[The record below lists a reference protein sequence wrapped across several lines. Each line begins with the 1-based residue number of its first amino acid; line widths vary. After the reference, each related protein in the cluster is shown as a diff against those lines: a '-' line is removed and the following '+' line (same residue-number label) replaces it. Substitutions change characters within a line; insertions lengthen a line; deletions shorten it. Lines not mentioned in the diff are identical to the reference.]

1 MSLLASREPLL
12 RSEPRL
18 QRLLDWD
25 PADHDEQG
33 AEILEQV
40 RKMRILAQDDIKML
54 ASNIFF

>member
-33 AEILEQV
+33 AEIMEQV
-40 RKMRILAQDDIKML
+40 RKMRILAQDDIKM
-54 ASNIFF
+54 